1 MCTMFLEQVQRC
13 AEDKTILIT
22 TYEGNHTHPLPPA
35 ATAIA
40 NTISAAAAMLLSTS
54 TSSTLRK
61 ESAGYLSNSF
71 PYATMS
77 STLSASQPF
86 PTITLDLTQNHNLSR
101 VPPLPFQMQHPQ
113 LLGVNPL
120 FFSQKLP
127 PLLQLG
133 QPPPSSMVES
143 VSAAISSD
151 PNFTTALAAAISS
164 IIGAQRGGDG
174 NNNLAGVVPA
184 GSPQLPQS
192 CTTFSTN

>member
-1 MCTMFLEQVQRC
+1 LFLEQVQRC

-22 TYEGNHTHPLPPA
+22 TYEGNHNHPLPPA

-40 NTISAAAAMLLSTS
+40 NTTSAAAAMLLSSS

-86 PTITLDLTQNHNLSR
+86 PTITLDLTQNLNLSR
-101 VPPLPFQMQHPQ
+101 VPLPLQMQHPTQ
-113 LLGVNPL
+113 LLGINPL
-120 FFSQKLP
+120 FFSHKLP

-151 PNFTTALAAAISS
+151 TNFTTALAAAISS

-174 NNNLAGVVPA
+174 NNNLAGVVPGP

>member
-1 MCTMFLEQVQRC
+1 MCTLFLEQVQRC

-22 TYEGNHTHPLPPA
+22 TYEGNHNHPLPPA

-40 NTISAAAAMLLSTS
+40 NTTSAAASILLSSS

-61 ESAGYLSNSF
+61 ESTGYLSSF
-71 PYATMS
+71 PYVTTM

-101 VPPLPFQMQHPQ
+101 VPLPLQMQHPQ
-113 LLGVNPL
+113 L

-143 VSAAISSD
+143 VTAAISSD

-164 IIGAQRGGDG
+164 FIGAQRGGDG
-174 NNNLAGVVPA
+174 NNNLAGVVL